1 MNSQIDENCQYL
13 QFCKLRLSRCP
24 QFIKYQKPQ
33 TKKIADIYDFLNSNY
48 PNTFSSKNIKT
59 NCPNACNS
67 KTQEA
72 TCLDA
77 PNSKNVKNSPNK
89 LHQPFKNNFYVKYS
103 IFE

>member
-1 MNSQIDENCQYL
+1 MPSIHKISKTAN
-13 QFCKLRLSRCP
+13 
-24 QFIKYQKPQ
+24 
-33 TKKIADIYDFLNSNY
+33 KKIADIYDFLNSNY